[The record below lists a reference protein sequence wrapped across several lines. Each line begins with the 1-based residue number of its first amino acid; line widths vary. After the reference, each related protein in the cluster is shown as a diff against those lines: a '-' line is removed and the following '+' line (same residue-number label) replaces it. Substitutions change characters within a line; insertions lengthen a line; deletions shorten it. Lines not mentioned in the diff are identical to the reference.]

1 MAKMT
6 YIKPTT
12 EVVNIETVEML
23 AMSFFEEE
31 VDTEQ
36 DQLVIVYKRR
46 GKWGDLWYVE
56 EEEGK

>member
-1 MAKMT
+1 MEKKT
-6 YIKPTT
+6 YIKPEI
-12 EVVNIETVEML
+12 EVIDIELTEML

-31 VDTEQ
+31 VETET

-56 EEEGK
+56 EEE

>member
-1 MAKMT
+1 MDKKA

-12 EVVNIETVEML
+12 EVIDIELTEML

-31 VDTEQ
+31 VETETE
-36 DQLVIVYKRR
+36 QLVIVYKRR

-56 EEEGK
+56 EEE